1 MSLGLSVL
9 RNQKVGQRNLSA
21 LRYMVLN
28 SDRIMNLTVRDFF
41 SLVVAC
47 KFKKRRNEERHLG
60 LEIQGNVEVRKSR
73 LILKKLPIK
82 LGKKGLFFLLP
93 N

>member
-9 RNQKVGQRNLSA
+9 RNQKVGQRDFSA

-28 SDRIMNLTVRDFF
+28 PDRIINLAVRDSF

-47 KFKKRRNEERHLG
+47 KFKERRNG
-60 LEIQGNVEVRKSR
+60 DIWA
-73 LILKKLPIK
+73 
-82 LGKKGLFFLLP
+82 
-93 N
+93 

>member
-9 RNQKVGQRNLSA
+9 RNQKVGQRNLPA

-47 KFKKRRNEERHLG
+47 KFKKRRNEERPLG
-60 LEIQGNVEVRKSR
+60 LEIQGNMEVRKSC

-82 LGKKGLFFLLP
+82 LGKKRTFFLLP